1 MALLG
6 GEAVPLK
13 TLLQYAL
20 GTNWALSCTG
30 LAALAG
36 RPDRAGAQAQVLA
49 AFDRLAPYAMH
60 YALCYFLTL
69 PERPAPGAPFVNA
82 KEWWRDNSVAT
93 MAARDYFD
101 EVELWGDAPSFGA
114 ALDAVPAA
122 SYPVIR
128 GFLERLRHPF
138 ASRLMQVMDA
148 KQRAVVDR
156 TFLCLVRP
164 LLDGPRKARFARR
177 ARRLERAAPAGRNC
191 RDWQAL
197 PAAVCDRR
205 DEDREDVFPS
215 PARQAPGAPWLDGIR
230 GGRRRAYGRSAIF
243 RAA

>member
-1 MALLG
+1 MATLIAGILIGVVFASVFWRWPDLVRELPFLARIEAFLAALRQGAGVSSAAPAAAQPERAAEPLAVKLRKLEAEFSPVAENAAHPREFLDQAAFQEMAALLG
-6 GEAVPLK
+6 SEAVPLK

-101 EVELWGDAPSFGA
+101 EVELWRDAPSFGA

-138 ASRLMQVMDA
+138 A
-148 KQRAVVDR
+148 
-156 TFLCLVRP
+156 
-164 LLDGPRKARFARR
+164 
-177 ARRLERAAPAGRNC
+177 AGSC
-191 RDWQAL
+191 R
-197 PAAVCDRR
+197 
-205 DEDREDVFPS
+205 
-215 PARQAPGAPWLDGIR
+215 
-230 GGRRRAYGRSAIF
+230 
-243 RAA
+243 